1 MAGPATY
8 LSATQLNTSD
18 RQDFARSAWLMSM
31 ERSGLSVGRYV
42 L

>member
-8 LSATQLNTSD
+8 LSETQLNTSNQ
-18 RQDFARSAWLMSM
+18 QDFARSTWLMSM